1 MDFFNQFAQREAGP
15 LVQFIKYSI
24 CGGVATTVHIVVFH
38 LFAWKILPALQKND
52 HLAIL
57 FKLPTQDLDVAT
69 RSRNSMIDNGI
80 AFLFSNLVAYVLNSL
95 WVFEPGRHSRLVE
108 MGLFYAASG
117 TAILIGTFMMG
128 WLIRRF
134 GMRTTFAFIANLVTS
149 LLINYAMRKYVI
161 FKG

>member
-1 MDFFNQFAQREAGP
+1 MDILSQFTHREAGP
-15 LVQFIKYSI
+15 VVQFIKYAI
-24 CGGVATTVHIVVFH
+24 CGGVATAVHITVFH

-52 HLAIL
+52 HLVIML
-57 FKLPTQDLDVAT
+57 KLRTQELDDAT
-69 RSRNSMIDNGI
+69 RSRNSMIDNGL
-80 AFLFSNLVAYVLNSL
+80 AFLFSNLTAYVMNVM
-95 WVFEPGRHSRLVE
+95 WVFAPGRHSRWVE

-117 TAILIGTFMMG
+117 TAILIGTFLMG

-134 GMRTTFAFIANLVTS
+134 GMRTTFAFIANLVAS